1 MATVIAVEGSA
12 YRHEGA
18 KMLIDA
24 QGNIHGLISGG
35 CLEEDLVHYANEV
48 LQSGKPKNITY
59 DLSSEDDL
67 GWGNGAGCNGII
79 YVYIEETSWNG
90 LWEKIEQKLLS
101 LQRVVSVTFIDG
113 ENHQKNGIYYCED
126 GEFLNGSDSIGQSLV
141 AHLENSIANEK
152 KTKMITIANHERIL
166 IELYKPR
173 ERLYIF
179 GAGPDTEPLVWLASK
194 LDFTVYLI
202 DPRRERF
209 EQGSF
214 STAEQMIEE
223 FPHVYLEDNELHP
236 NSYVLLMTHHFQ
248 WDQRALKYL
257 INKPPN
263 YLGILGPK
271 KRTARLLDPNPIPP
285 WIHSPVGMDIQ
296 AEGPEEIA
304 ISICAE
310 LIKYRNMSE
319 TKNGFKS

>member
-1 MATVIAVEGSA
+1 
-12 YRHEGA
+12 
-18 KMLIDA
+18 
-24 QGNIHGLISGG
+24 ISGG

-101 LQRVVSVTFIDG
+101 MQRVVSVTFIDG

-202 DPRRERF
+202 DPRRER
-209 EQGSF
+209 
-214 STAEQMIEE
+214 
-223 FPHVYLEDNELHP
+223 
-236 NSYVLLMTHHFQ
+236 
-248 WDQRALKYL
+248 
-257 INKPPN
+257 
-263 YLGILGPK
+263 
-271 KRTARLLDPNPIPP
+271 
-285 WIHSPVGMDIQ
+285 
-296 AEGPEEIA
+296 
-304 ISICAE
+304 
-310 LIKYRNMSE
+310 
-319 TKNGFKS
+319 